1 MSTRTFHIVF
11 LQSIRWSGIGI
22 SRALNAVIFFRPLG
36 GAGLPMIGKLPDQS
50 QVDHLRCPG
59 GRGSG
64 PGWKEVRG
72 CPGWPVD
79 TPYGVT
85 LKQAVSS

>member
-1 MSTRTFHIVF
+1 
-11 LQSIRWSGIGI
+11 
-22 SRALNAVIFFRPLG
+22 
-36 GAGLPMIGKLPDQS
+36 MIGKLPDQS